1 MKGSESRS
9 KKNRRPKDLAPATS
23 AAKAEL
29 SASTL
34 LLFDIDGTL
43 VLTGGAGGRA
53 MSIAFAEVFGVRDAF
68 RGITMAGRTD
78 AWIVGDAAAA
88 HGIPRDSPDLA
99 RFREAYFR
107 HLVSELEQPGNGRK
121 GTMPGVRELLD
132 TLAARDDVYLAL
144 LTGNYESGARLKLE
158 YYDLWRYFPCGAFG
172 DDAPQRNG
180 LVSRA
185 VTQVATCGG
194 PMFENRD
201 AVVIGDTPL
210 DVECASYC
218 GARSLAVATG
228 SHSVDQLR
236 EAGADAV
243 LQDLGDTEQVLRV
256 IAELRVG
263 KAD

>member
-1 MKGSESRS
+1 
-9 KKNRRPKDLAPATS
+9 
-23 AAKAEL
+23 
-29 SASTL
+29 
-34 LLFDIDGTL
+34 
-43 VLTGGAGGRA
+43 
-53 MSIAFAEVFGVRDAF
+53 MSMAFADVFGIRDAF

-78 AWIVGDAAAA
+78 AWIVGDAALA
-88 HGIPRDSPDLA
+88 HGIPPDSPELA
-99 RFREAYFR
+99 RFREVYFR
-107 HLVSELEQPGNGRK
+107 HLVSELQQPGNGRK

-158 YYDLWRYFPCGAFG
+158 YYDLWRYFACGAFG

-185 VTQVATCGG
+185 VTQVAACGG
-194 PMFENRD
+194 PMFANRD

-228 SHSVDQLR
+228 SHSIDELR
-236 EAGADAV
+236 EAGADVV
-243 LQDLGDTEQVLRV
+243 LQDLGDTQQVVRIISDFALRT
-256 IAELRVG
+256 
-263 KAD
+263 AD

>member
-1 MKGSESRS
+1 MKDSASRS
-9 KKNRRPKDLAPATS
+9 TKNRRPKDLAPATS

-29 SASTL
+29 PASTL

-53 MSIAFAEVFGVRDAF
+53 MSIAFAEIFGIRDAF

-88 HGIPRDSPDLA
+88 HGIPPDSPDLA
-99 RFREAYFR
+99 RFREVYAR
-107 HLVSELEQPGNGRK
+107 HLISELQQPGNGRK

-132 TLAARDDVYLAL
+132 TLSARDDVYLAL

-172 DDAPQRNG
+172 DDAPKRNG
-180 LVSRA
+180 LVSKA
-185 VTQVATCGG
+185 VAQVAARGG
-194 PMFENRD
+194 PVFANRD

-228 SHSVDQLR
+228 SHSVDELR
-236 EAGADAV
+236 DAGADRV
-243 LQDLGDTEQVLRV
+243 LQDLGDTQEVLRV
-256 IAELRVG
+256 IADLGSRI
-263 KAD
+263 AD